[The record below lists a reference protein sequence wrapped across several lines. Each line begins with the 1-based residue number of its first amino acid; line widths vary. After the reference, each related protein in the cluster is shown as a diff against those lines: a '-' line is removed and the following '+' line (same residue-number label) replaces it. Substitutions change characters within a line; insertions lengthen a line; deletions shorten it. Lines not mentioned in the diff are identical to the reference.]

1 MTDKLTEIRE
11 RHEKVYT
18 TAKREGYYH
27 DIDPEDAHDDR
38 GYLLDRITELETEN
52 TRLRT
57 ANTELNEWNKGIE
70 AQLDKVRD
78 AFNIPDWQDC
88 VNAIKAALEDE
99 VVNTDT

>member
-18 TAKREGYYH
+18 TAKREGYNQ

-38 GYLLDRITELETEN
+38 GYLIDEVK
-52 TRLRT
+52 RLREI
-57 ANTELNEWNKGIE
+57 NTEQHEDNVELVE
-70 AQLDKVRD
+70 QLDKVSD

-88 VNAIKAALEDE
+88 VNAIKAALEGE
-99 VVNTDT
+99 